1 MAWAY
6 GKESKAN
13 RNYFMIGAFKI
24 SDGDVSY
31 FWHDIRWTNELLKFW
46 FAELSWGRTRWGFGR
61 ILGWVEIVF

>member
-31 FWHDIRWTNELLKFW
+31 FWHDIR
-46 FAELSWGRTRWGFGR
+46 
-61 ILGWVEIVF
+61 